1 MDKKIFKLQFDPSI
15 TRLAGNPYG
24 KEVYDKQLKG
34 KIDFNNVSVI
44 VFPKEIEN
52 IASSFVQGFF
62 ADIVDN
68 LGFGEAKT
76 KIEIQANEKVKEKV
90 QKSLGG

>member
-1 MDKKIFKLQFDPSI
+1 MDKKIFKLDFGSGI

-24 KEVYDKQLKG
+24 REVYDKQLRG
-34 KIDFNNVSVI
+34 KIDFNNISVI

-68 LGFGEAKT
+68 IGFGGVKA

-90 QKSLGG
+90 QKSLGV

>member
-1 MDKKIFKLQFDPSI
+1 MDKKIFKLKFDSNI

-24 KEVYDKQLKG
+24 REEYDKQLRG

-68 LGFGEAKT
+68 LGFGEVKT

-90 QKSLGG
+90 QRSLGG